1 MKILYFTGT
10 GNSLAV
16 AKRIG
21 GELLSIPQEI
31 HKKDIAYADDAIGL
45 VFPEYY
51 GSLPKMVRDFLGMAK
66 FEADYFFAIV
76 TCGSGAGTVLSDLQ
90 EAAEANGIH
99 GEKIATRQGR
109 GVFLTGVCRQ

>member
-31 HKKDIAYADDAIGL
+31 HKKEMTYSDDAIGL
-45 VFPEYY
+45 VFPE
-51 GSLPKMVRDFLGMAK
+51 
-66 FEADYFFAIV
+66 
-76 TCGSGAGTVLSDLQ
+76 
-90 EAAEANGIH
+90 
-99 GEKIATRQGR
+99 
-109 GVFLTGVCRQ
+109 